1 MQRKERKELEEEKIA
16 KNKKRIYIPADLRR
30 NALQEYHDA
39 RPAGHPGV
47 GAMLKKV
54 LKHLW
59 WPMIHRDV
67 HQYVHGCQVCQAA
80 KVNMHP
86 TAPPITPHDV
96 APNPF
101 PFKQVSVDLVTGLP
115 LARGCDSI
123 LTIVDQGLTKAAF
136 FLPMN
141 KTASSA
147 EIAKLYHDAIYPN
160 YGIPDAVI
168 SNHGPQFVSSF
179 TRDLYSK
186 SGIEL
191 KATTAYCP
199 QSNGE
204 AERVNQEI
212 GTYLR
217 MYCAEKP
224 DDWSLY
230 LANAQFTHNSRIH
243 STHGQTLFYLLHG
256 YEPTT
261 YPSDVAN
268 TPGLAEEQLEQLV
281 ANRDKAIITHKRV
294 QEAMIVRKPGLAY
307 KKFEVGD
314 KVWLDARNLHLKT
327 TCKLT
332 PRRLRPFEIIEEISP
347 VVYKLKLPEAWHIH
361 NIFHASLL
369 TPQVV
374 TPEYGIPEEPPLPE
388 LVDGESEFEVEN
400 ILQHKFIG

>member
-1 MQRKERKELEEEKIA
+1 MKNLKPSSFSVKTAKISKKTPTSSTVDGQRPPEEMPKTAVPSGKGVLTLSNELAAKAREYCTQRKQRKELEEEKIA
-16 KNKKRIYIPADLRR
+16 KNKKRIYIPADLRKD
-30 NALQEYHDA
+30 ALREYHDA
-39 RPAGHPGV
+39 HPAGHPGV
-47 GAMLKKV
+47 GAMMKKV

-59 WPMIHRDV
+59 WPSIHRDV
-67 HQYVHGCQVCQAA
+67 RQYVRGCQTCQAS
-80 KVNMHP
+80 KVNTHP

-96 APNPF
+96 ASNPF
-101 PFKQVSVDLVTGLP
+101 PFKQVSVDLVTDLLP
-115 LARGCDSI
+115 MRGCNSI

-136 FLPMN
+136 FLLTN

-147 EIAKLYHDAIYPN
+147 EIANLYHNAVYPN

-168 SNHGPQFVSSF
+168 SDRGLQFVSSF

-191 KATTAYCP
+191 KAMTAYRP

-230 LANAQFTHNSRIH
+230 LADAQFAHNSRVH
-243 STHGQTLFYLLHG
+243 STHGQTSFYLLHG
-256 YEPTT
+256 YEPTA

-268 TPGLAEEQLEQLV
+268 NSGIAEERLEQLA
-281 ANRDKAIITHKRV
+281 ANQDKAIIAHKRA
-294 QEAMIVRKPGLAY
+294 QEAMIARKPGLAY

-314 KVWLDARNLHLKT
+314 KVWLDA
-327 TCKLT
+327 
-332 PRRLRPFEIIEEISP
+332 
-347 VVYKLKLPEAWHIH
+347 
-361 NIFHASLL
+361 
-369 TPQVV
+369 
-374 TPEYGIPEEPPLPE
+374 
-388 LVDGESEFEVEN
+388 
-400 ILQHKFIG
+400 